1 MAGAES
7 GIRTPKVSTSEGV
20 SRALGGRPLR
30 LTRFAVLLL
39 FCVAGATVAFLLLTG
54 QGSSDSIF
62 QGIPDERVHVPL
74 RLADSDASPAISSN
88 QAIATAIRDGAFF
101 QPGTDQT
108 VQETVLL
115 IMKETRPVPHD
126 RLVWG
131 VHFADPVAA
140 LGGRYQFM
148 GPDGNILHE
157 AGFAIALVDA
167 ETGEF
172 VATMQGW
179 ERLQTLPP
187 GVTPPPPLPV
197 SE

>member
-1 MAGAES
+1 MFVGVYTGSEMTPLRGLAVTMALVVFMAGLVVLVES
-7 GIRTPKVSTSEGV
+7 I
-20 SRALGGRPLR
+20 
-30 LTRFAVLLL
+30 
-39 FCVAGATVAFLLLTG
+39 
-54 QGSSDSIF
+54 SDDQHEASIF
-62 QGIPDERVHVPL
+62 PGISNDQIHIPL
-74 RLADSDASPAISSN
+74 SIASSDASPAISSN
-88 QAIATAIRDGAFF
+88 QAVATAIRDGAFF

-157 AGFAIALVDA
+157 AGFAIVLVDA
-167 ETGEF
+167 GTGEF

-179 ERLQTLPP
+179 KRLETLPP
-187 GVTPPPPLPV
+187 GLTPPPSHPV
-197 SE
+197 SQ